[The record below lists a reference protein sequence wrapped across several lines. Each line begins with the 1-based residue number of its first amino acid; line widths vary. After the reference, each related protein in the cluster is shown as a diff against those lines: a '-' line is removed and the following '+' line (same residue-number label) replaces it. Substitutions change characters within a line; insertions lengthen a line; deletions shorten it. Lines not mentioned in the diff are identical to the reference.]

1 MLILYAVLAGI
12 VAGYLVGG
20 RLERLGSMGF
30 RWAPLA
36 IAGFV
41 VQLLIFGPLDRVV
54 GPAGLPLYIGSTLAV
69 LAAVVRNIAIPGL
82 ALVSVGTI
90 SNLAAILANGG
101 VMPADPGAVTLAGI
115 EHGPGFSNSAIVGSP
130 ALAPLTDVY
139 ALPAGVPLANVF
151 SIGDV
156 VIGAGVVVAIV
167 VAMRS
172 SRPGASRNMPLQPA
186 RR

>member
-1 MLILYAVLAGI
+1 MLILYAVFAGI

-54 GPAGLPLYIGSTLAV
+54 GAAGLPLYVGSTVAV

-82 ALVSVGTI
+82 AFVVVGTI

-130 ALAPLTDVY
+130 VLAPLTDVY

-156 VIGAGVVVAIV
+156 LIGVGIAVAI
-167 VAMRS
+167 AAGMRS
-172 SRPGASRNMPLQPA
+172 KPPVQADNSYD
-186 RR
+186 